1 MTELP
6 KASEI
11 DGEHTPPPA
20 WLPGILGMPQHPDRD
35 GAIKEA
41 HARPPLPI
49 VVPAIVHHLAF
60 ATPDDTASALFETL
74 FDDVSEGA
82 NRHTIRAVDG
92 LTVKWE
98 RHTEFV
104 SITLLGQDDGTLGEN
119 LLGRLRNRWPDGV
132 TLLAA
137 IRAFIGPEAS
147 LLDDR
152 IAIGGHLRGATRVAC
167 TFRPGPDGWMD
178 MHFRTKGAG
187 AEQLGRRV
195 QRVLEAEIYRTMA
208 LLGLPLARRINPELS
223 ALEAALADIVDTL
236 SNGGATDNEI
246 LDSLQ
251 ALSAKTES
259 LRATVRYRFSA
270 SRAYGVLVEERL
282 DSLHEEKVG
291 ERPTLSGFLRTRL
304 APALRT
310 VTSSEARIEELS
322 ASTGRALQLLRA
334 RIEISL
340 NRANQNI
347 LQSMNERQHRQLLL
361 SQTVEGLSVIA
372 ITYYLLG
379 IIAYPVKSL
388 VEQDIIPTTEVV
400 ALGILAPFVA
410 FGVFWTVRRI
420 RAHILEEEGES

>member
-1 MTELP
+1 
-6 KASEI
+6 
-11 DGEHTPPPA
+11 
-20 WLPGILGMPQHPDRD
+20 
-35 GAIKEA
+35 
-41 HARPPLPI
+41 
-49 VVPAIVHHLAF
+49 
-60 ATPDDTASALFETL
+60 
-74 FDDVSEGA
+74 
-82 NRHTIRAVDG
+82 
-92 LTVKWE
+92 
-98 RHTEFV
+98 
-104 SITLLGQDDGTLGEN
+104 
-119 LLGRLRNRWPDGV
+119 
-132 TLLAA
+132 
-137 IRAFIGPEAS
+137 
-147 LLDDR
+147 
-152 IAIGGHLRGATRVAC
+152 
-167 TFRPGPDGWMD
+167 

-208 LLGLPLARRINPELS
+208 LLGLPLARRSNPELS
-223 ALEAALADIVDTL
+223 SLETELGNVVDTL
-236 SNGGATDNEI
+236 SKGGASDNEI

-251 ALSAKTES
+251 ALSAKTEA

-282 DSLHEEKVG
+282 NSLHEEKVG

-310 VTSSEARIEELS
+310 VSSSEARIDELS

-361 SQTVEGLSVIA
+361 AQTVEGLSVIA

-388 VEQDIIPTTEVV
+388 VEQEIIPTTEVV
-400 ALGILAPFVA
+400 ALGIVAPFVA
-410 FGVFWTVRRI
+410 LGVFWTVRRI
-420 RAHILEEEGES
+420 RAHILDEND